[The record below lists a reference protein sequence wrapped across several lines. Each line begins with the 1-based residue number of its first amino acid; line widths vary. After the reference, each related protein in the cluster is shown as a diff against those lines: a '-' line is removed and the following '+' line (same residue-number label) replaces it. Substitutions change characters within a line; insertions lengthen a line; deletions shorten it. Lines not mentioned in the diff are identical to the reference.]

1 MLLAT
6 HVTMVPPR
14 LHFACCSI
22 AWLFF
27 ACASKQG
34 SDADASPQGGSGG
47 TSTIG
52 GAGAISPAA
61 GTSNA
66 SGGANGANGA
76 GASSGAGNGGN
87 AGSAGKTSGTTDT
100 GGAGSAAG
108 ASGEFEQ
115 ECLARAADACEQCLC
130 SACTDQLQACAS
142 TEGCPEV
149 VICIRDNHC
158 TGIACY
164 CGTFDAIACANG
176 EANGP
181 CKAAILDAPGGRVP
195 TLISPSAGPASD
207 AALAISVCEQ
217 PGQPCAQACSS
228 R

>member
-1 MLLAT
+1 
-6 HVTMVPPR
+6 MVLSR
-14 LHFACCSI
+14 LQSACCLL

-34 SDADASPQGGSGG
+34 TDADASPHEGSGT
-47 TSTIG
+47 TSTMAASG
-52 GAGAISPAA
+52 VSSAA

-66 SGGANGANGA
+66 GGAGSGSAGGPSGGG
-76 GASSGAGNGGN
+76 
-87 AGSAGKTSGTTDT
+87 AGSAGKTSGATDT
-100 GGAGSAAG
+100 GGASSAAG
-108 ASGEFEQ
+108 ASSEFEQ

-130 SACTDQLQACAS
+130 SSCTDQLQACAA
-142 TEGCPEV
+142 TEGCPELV
-149 VICIRDNHC
+149 VCIRDNHC

-164 CGTFDAIACANG
+164 CGTFDPIACANG

-207 AALAISVCEQ
+207 AAVAISLCEQ
-217 PGQPCAQACSS
+217 SGQPCAQACSS

>member
-1 MLLAT
+1 VLPAT
-6 HVTMVPPR
+6 HVTMALSRPHSAFC
-14 LHFACCSI
+14 LL

-34 SDADASPQGGSGG
+34 SDADASPREGSGE
-47 TSTIG
+47 TSTI
-52 GAGAISPAA
+52 AGTGVSPAA

-66 SGGANGANGA
+66 GGGGGAD
-76 GASSGAGNGGN
+76 S
-87 AGSAGKTSGTTDT
+87 AGSAGSPDKTSGAANT

-115 ECLARAADACEQCLC
+115 DCLAQAADTCEQCLC
-130 SACTDQLQACAS
+130 SSCTDQLRACAA
-142 TEGCPEV
+142 TEGCPELAV
-149 VICIRDNHC
+149 CIRDNHC
-158 TGIACY
+158 KGIACY

-181 CKAAILDAPGGRVP
+181 CKAAILDAPGGRLP

-207 AALAISVCEQ
+207 AAVGISLCEQ
-217 PGQPCAQACSS
+217 SGQPCAQACSS